1 MNPQAEQLWTRPR
14 WQLALLLAGLG
25 MVGPFA
31 IDAYLPAF
39 AGPEGIAQ
47 TLGATPL
54 QMQQTLSA
62 YLLAFAV
69 MNLFHGALADSFG
82 RRPVVLGGVALF
94 TLASIGCALS
104 QSITELIVC
113 RALQGLS
120 AGAGMVVARAIIRD
134 MYPPTL
140 AQKVM
145 SQVTI
150 FFGVAPVIA
159 PALGGY
165 VFVAGGWHAVFW
177 GLAVVGAL
185 LFCLNWR
192 LLPETLHERQVQPF
206 HPRHLMA
213 GYWGLGSSRR
223 FWLLALS
230 SGIPFNGMFLYV
242 LAAPTFLGEHL
253 GLQPTEY
260 FWFFALSMSGL
271 TLGAWLSGR
280 LAGRIP
286 PQRQIRW
293 GYTVMGVVSV
303 ANVALNLLLPPSAA
317 WSMLPVAV
325 FSLGW
330 ALMVPVVTLMV
341 LDLAPDRR
349 GLVSSLQ
356 MCVGSAANAVVAG
369 VLVPLVM
376 HSALA
381 LAFASLG
388 LLLVGWSAWKFDT
401 AHSRPHS

>member
-94 TLASIGCALS
+94 TVSSIGCALS
-104 QSITELIVC
+104 QTITELIVC

-120 AGAGMVVARAIIRD
+120 AGAGMVVSRAIIRD
-134 MYPPTL
+134 MYPPTS
-140 AQKVM
+140 AQQVM

-159 PALGGY
+159 PALGGL

-185 LFCLNWR
+185 LFWLNWR
-192 LLPETLHERQVQPF
+192 LLPETLHALQVQPF
-206 HPRHLMA
+206 NPSHLMA
-213 GYWGLGSSRR
+213 GYWRLGSSRR

-253 GLQPTEY
+253 GLRPTQF
-260 FWFFALSMSGL
+260 FWFFALSMTGL

-280 LAGRIP
+280 LAGRIA
-286 PQRQIRW
+286 PQKQIRW
-293 GYTVMGVVSV
+293 GYAVMGVVSL
-303 ANVALNLLLPPSAA
+303 ANVALNLLLPPNAA
-317 WSMLPVAV
+317 WSMLPVAL

-356 MCVGSAANAVVAG
+356 MCVGSAANALVAG

-381 LAFASLG
+381 LACASLG
-388 LLLVGWSAWKFDT
+388 LLLVGWGAWKFDT
-401 AHSRPHS
+401 AHSRPNS

>member
-14 WQLALLLAGLG
+14 WQLAMLLAGLG

-39 AGPEGIAQ
+39 SGPQGIAQ
-47 TLGATPL
+47 TLTATPL

-62 YLLAFAV
+62 YLLGFAV

-82 RRPVVLGGVALF
+82 RRPVVLGGVLVF
-94 TLASIGCALS
+94 TLGSVACALS
-104 QSITELIVC
+104 QTIGQLIAA

-120 AGAGMVVARAIIRD
+120 AGAGMVVSRAIIRD
-134 MYPPTL
+134 MYPPTD

-150 FFGVAPVIA
+150 FFGVAPIIA
-159 PALGGY
+159 PAFGGI
-165 VFVAGGWHAVFW
+165 VFVTAGWHAVFW
-177 GLAVVGAL
+177 GLAAVGL
-185 LFCLNWR
+185 LLLWMNWR
-192 LLPETLHERQVQPF
+192 LLPETLHVSQVQSF
-206 HPRHLMA
+206 HPVHLMK
-213 GYWGLGSSRR
+213 GYFGLGSSAR

-253 GLQPTEY
+253 GLAPTQY
-260 FWFFALSMSGL
+260 FWFFVLTMSGL
-271 TLGAWLSGR
+271 TTGAWLSGR
-280 LAGRIP
+280 LAGRIK
-286 PQRQIRW
+286 PQRQIRA
-293 GYTVMGVVSV
+293 GYAVMLAVSL
-303 ANVALNLLLPPSAA
+303 ANVLIHMALPPHPA
-317 WSMLPVAV
+317 WSMLPVAL

-330 ALMVPVVTLMV
+330 ALMVPVVTIMV

-356 MCVGSAANAVVAG
+356 MCVGSAANALVAG
-369 VLVPLVM
+369 LLVPLVM

-381 LAFASLG
+381 LALASLG
-388 LLLVGWSAWKFDT
+388 LLMVGLVAWVVVRWRM
-401 AHSRPHS
+401 AA